1 MGKNWNSTTREY
13 ENIKSDEIQRLA
25 EKAKKLNKKGKS
37 VPEIAKELGKS
48 ISRIYEY
55 LK

>member
-25 EKAKKLNKKGKS
+25 ENAKKLYKKGKS
-37 VPEIAKELGKS
+37 VSEIAKELGKS